1 MGGPW
6 DRDRFATLFRFTP
19 CRSALP
25 RKPSLSDVRSF
36 SETCFHSFGRP
47 VSEGF
52 AHPSM
57 PKDTLTFSPYPER
70 QETSLKVGGIVRSH
84 ALRFPNSISHV
95 AGSTRR
101 RGLPEPCFAA
111 LS

>member
-1 MGGPW
+1 MRGLW

-25 RKPSLSDVRSF
+25 RKPSLSGVRGFFETQFRSLGSF
-36 SETCFHSFGRP
+36 VCRALPSRP
-47 VSEGF
+47 C
-52 AHPSM
+52 PR
-57 PKDTLTFSPYPER
+57 TRLLFSPYPEQR
-70 QETSLKVGGIVRSH
+70 MRMLRIGGNVRSH

-95 AGSTRR
+95 AGSTQR